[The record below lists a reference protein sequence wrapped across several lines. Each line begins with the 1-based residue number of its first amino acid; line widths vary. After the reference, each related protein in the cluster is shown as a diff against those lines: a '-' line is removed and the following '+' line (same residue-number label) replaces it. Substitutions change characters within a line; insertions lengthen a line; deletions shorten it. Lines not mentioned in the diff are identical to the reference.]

1 MATFLNTTVHHA
13 APSTPS
19 RVMERIGRA
28 FAWIGERRAAI
39 ATRRELEMMDARDL
53 HDLRISPYDFDA
65 IANGTY
71 RR

>member
-1 MATFLNTTVHHA
+1 MASFLNTSFHHA
-13 APSTPS
+13 APSTLSP
-19 RVMERIGRA
+19 VLDRIGRA
-28 FAWIGERRAAI
+28 FAWIGQRRAEI

-65 IANGTY
+65 IAKGTY